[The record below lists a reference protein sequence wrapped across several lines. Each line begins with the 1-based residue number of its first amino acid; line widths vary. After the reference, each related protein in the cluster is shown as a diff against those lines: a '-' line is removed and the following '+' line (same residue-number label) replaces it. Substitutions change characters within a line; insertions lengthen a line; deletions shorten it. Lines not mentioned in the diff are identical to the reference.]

1 LGEGGGDETGG
12 IDLVP
17 TVETDGF
24 DLFQDDLGGAE
35 VSRAIRMEKKPVVM
49 PVNKA
54 AQVVPITPMP
64 IVTSI
69 IEKPANVRRS
79 RELSDRLIL
88 INSIFRQSYL

>member
-1 LGEGGGDETGG
+1 MVSTFSRM
-12 IDLVP
+12 IWVARR
-17 TVETDGF
+17 F
-24 DLFQDDLGGAE
+24 
-35 VSRAIRMEKKPVVM
+35 SRAIRMEKKPVVM

-79 RELSDRLIL
+79 RELSDLLIF